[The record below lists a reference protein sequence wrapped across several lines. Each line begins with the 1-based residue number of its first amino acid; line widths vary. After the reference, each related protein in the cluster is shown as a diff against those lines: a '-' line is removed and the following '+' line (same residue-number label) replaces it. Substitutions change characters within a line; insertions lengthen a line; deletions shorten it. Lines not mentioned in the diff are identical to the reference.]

1 MFAVL
6 VSGIDLGRRVKERVW
21 RSLASR
27 ETHAFWL
34 YFYLKYYL
42 SLLISCHPKI
52 SWISVHPPCWQAALN
67 AQNLSMFYSSR
78 SSWKSHCCSLLER
91 ERHAETVRNF
101 VRTWRPSPAPASIF
115 LNSWFAKFL
124 VIFIPASLIP
134 TWGFKQDLLQ
144 IIERNLAFTCW
155 AVTPWVGGPLWAC

>member
-1 MFAVL
+1 MKVTGQQGNTCILVVL
-6 VSGIDLGRRVKERVW
+6 L
-21 RSLASR
+21 
-27 ETHAFWL
+27 
-34 YFYLKYYL
+34 LKMLFIIIFNIL
-42 SLLISCHPKI
+42 SSEI